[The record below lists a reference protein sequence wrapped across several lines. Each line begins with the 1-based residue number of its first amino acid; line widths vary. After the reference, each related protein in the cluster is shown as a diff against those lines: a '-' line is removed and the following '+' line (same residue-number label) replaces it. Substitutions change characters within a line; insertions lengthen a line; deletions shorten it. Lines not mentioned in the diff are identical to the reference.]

1 MSEMLHRALGETV
14 DVETVLGSGLWRVE
28 VDPNQLETALLN
40 LAVNSRDA
48 MPDGGK
54 LTIETANSHLDR
66 AYSAKHSGVAAGQ
79 YVVICVTAT
88 GSGMDEAPIDRAFDP
103 FFTTKEVGKGTG
115 LGLSMVYGF
124 VKQSEGH
131 LKIYSEPGEGTTIK
145 IYLPRHHG
153 TADEVEESSYD
164 DRTPEGSDSE
174 TILVC
179 EDDDDVR
186 AYSVDTLRELGYRVV
201 EAADGESA
209 LRLLTQGE
217 KVDLLFT
224 DIVLPGGMTGA
235 VVAERARTLRQG
247 LKVLFTT
254 GYARNAIVHQGRLD
268 PGVELLS
275 KPFTYSELA
284 TRIRDMLDAK

>member
-1 MSEMLHRALGETV
+1 
-14 DVETVLGSGLWRVE
+14 
-28 VDPNQLETALLN
+28 
-40 LAVNSRDA
+40 

-54 LTIETANSHLDR
+54 LTIETANTHLDR
-66 AYSAKHSGVAAGQ
+66 SYAEQNSGVLAGQ
-79 YVVICVTAT
+79 YVVICISDT
-88 GSGMDEAPIDRAFDP
+88 GSGMDAETAERAFDP
-103 FFTTKEVGKGTG
+103 FFTTKDVGKGTG

-124 VKQSEGH
+124 VKQSGGH
-131 LKIYSEPGEGTTIK
+131 LKIYSEQGEGTTIK

-153 TADEVEESSYD
+153 EEVEVE
-164 DRTPEGSDSE
+164 DRVAPDFAPQGDDSE

-186 AYSVDTLRELGYRVV
+186 AYSGQSLRELGYQVI
-201 EAADGESA
+201 EAPDGQSALKLLESADG
-209 LRLLTQGE
+209 

-235 VVAERARTLRQG
+235 VVAERARKIQPG

-254 GYARNAIVHQGRLD
+254 GYARNAIVHHGRLD

-275 KPFTYSELA
+275 KPFSYADLAARVREL
-284 TRIRDMLDAK
+284 LDAR